1 MAQALA
7 YITPE
12 PLPVPTSFTELRAYT
27 CTVCTVQ
34 YSMCTLLLSLTN
46 FTVLTPRPWAS
57 PSPPLLL
64 YIPVSF
70 PLYSIGNLNPKIGDR
85 PRAARGKTG
94 PGLRPFLPHRSG
106 GSVGDF
112 WGKWVGVGG
121 RRGVVACTLALR
133 QSMLRLLAEQWRRLC
148 VS

>member
-1 MAQALA
+1 MG
-7 YITPE
+7 
-12 PLPVPTSFTELRAYT
+12 LPVPPSFT
-27 CTVCTVQ
+27 TV
-34 YSMCTLLLSLTN
+34 
-46 FTVLTPRPWAS
+46 
-57 PSPPLLL
+57 

-94 PGLRPFLPHRSG
+94 PGLRPFLPLRSG